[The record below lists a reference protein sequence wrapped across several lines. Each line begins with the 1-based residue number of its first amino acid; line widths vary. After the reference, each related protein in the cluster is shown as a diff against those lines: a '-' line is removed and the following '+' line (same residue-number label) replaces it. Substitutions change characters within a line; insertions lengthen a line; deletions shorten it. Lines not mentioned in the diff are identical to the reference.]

1 MTLSRNGKLRIEGRE
16 DDRSSTKNLEG
27 GAREDE
33 AVAKEEATEMTI
45 RGKKKITIGSIPR
58 ATLWKVRTWR
68 IPMTRRKT
76 TLPRSLI
83 LGRTLPT
90 MRRRKKEGE
99 AREEGVEGEEVEEG
113 ATKEPREEASIT
125 KRTTT
130 TRSMLQCSK
139 PPAEMN
145 LNSIN

>member
-76 TLPRSLI
+76 MLPRSLI

-90 MRRRKKEGE
+90 MRRRKKGG
-99 AREEGVEGEEVEEG
+99 AREVGVEAEEVEEG
-113 ATKEPREEASIT
+113 AAKEPREEVSIT

-139 PPAEMN
+139 PP
-145 LNSIN
+145 